1 MIVFDSWEK
10 TWAVS
15 TLQPI
20 LSVQFKDMAS
30 GTLQHYIFTGFW
42 NNVKHCDEKQF
53 RHTSQ
58 LVKELKM
65 KYLTSAA
72 RSQINWM

>member
-1 MIVFDSWEK
+1 M
-10 TWAVS
+10 
-15 TLQPI
+15 LQPI
-20 LSVQFKDMAS
+20 LSVQFKDVAS
-30 GTLQHYIFTGFW
+30 GTLQHYIFMGSW
-42 NNVKHCDEKQF
+42 NNAKRRDEKQF

-65 KYLTSAA
+65 KDLTSAA